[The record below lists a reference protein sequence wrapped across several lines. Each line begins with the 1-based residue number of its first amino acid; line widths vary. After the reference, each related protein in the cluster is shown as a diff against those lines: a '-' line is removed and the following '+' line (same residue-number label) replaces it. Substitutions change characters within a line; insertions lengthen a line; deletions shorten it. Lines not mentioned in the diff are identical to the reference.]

1 MLACLQVV
9 VRSASCQRTKSF
21 STLKEVTGS
30 ALYLAAYLTDYLGV
44 YAEVGYEWVDKADVS
59 AGGANAEVDFSSLVV
74 SAGLMT
80 SF

>member
-1 MLACLQVV
+1 M
-9 VRSASCQRTKSF
+9 
-21 STLKEVTGS
+21 TLCRIGFGGN
-30 ALYLAAYLTDYLGV
+30 AGLAAYLTDYLGV

>member
-1 MLACLQVV
+1 M
-9 VRSASCQRTKSF
+9 
-21 STLKEVTGS
+21 TGS